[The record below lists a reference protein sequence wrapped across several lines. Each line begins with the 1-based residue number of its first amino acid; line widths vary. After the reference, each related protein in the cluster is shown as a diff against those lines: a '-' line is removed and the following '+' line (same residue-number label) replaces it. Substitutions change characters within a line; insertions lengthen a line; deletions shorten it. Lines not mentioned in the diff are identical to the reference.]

1 MNKAWVRLPLE
12 LLRGDLSKAACTVA
26 AILIDRAEDGYAVE
40 ISQAAL
46 AAAAGLSQRSVR
58 RALADLEAAGL
69 VVQQHTGRASC
80 FTLAEI
86 LPPKQR
92 RSSSQQRAAAQ
103 SGSSYDLS
111 ELYELKNRGLS

>member
-12 LLRGDLSKAACTVA
+12 LLCSDLSKAACTVA
-26 AILIDRAEDGYAVE
+26 AILIDRAEDGYTVE

-46 AAAAGLSQRSVR
+46 ASAAGISQRSVR
-58 RALADLEAAGL
+58 RALSDLEAAGL
-69 VVQQHTGRASC
+69 VTQQHTGRASS
-80 FTLAEI
+80 FTIAEI

-92 RSSSQQRAAAQ
+92 RSSSQQRAAQ
-103 SGSSYDLS
+103 SSSYDIA

>member
-1 MNKAWVRLPLE
+1 MGKSWVRLPLD

-26 AILIDRAEDGYAVE
+26 AILIDRAEDGYTVE

-46 AAAAGLSQRSVR
+46 AAAAGLSLRSVR
-58 RALADLEAAGL
+58 RALADLAAAGL
-69 VVQQHTGRASC
+69 ITQQHTGRASC

-92 RSSSQQRAAAQ
+92 RSSSQQRAAQ
-103 SGSSYDLS
+103 NGSSYDLA